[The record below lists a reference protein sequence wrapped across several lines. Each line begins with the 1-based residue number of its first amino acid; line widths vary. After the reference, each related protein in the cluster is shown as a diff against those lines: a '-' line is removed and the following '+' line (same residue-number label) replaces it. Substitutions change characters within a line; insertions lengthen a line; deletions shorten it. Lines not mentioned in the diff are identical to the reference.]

1 LTWAT
6 RNRVNGGGNTIDKQ
20 RYGAKQTSYELTVR
34 KFRHF
39 ACSLEV
45 VLDERSTDKG
55 VVADTIA
62 ADPRI
67 EEQEGEQE
75 NQAQEKLRL
84 PGAMCGRSA
93 EVLQAHR

>member
-1 LTWAT
+1 LRLIQSQAVGSGRVRRIEACLDCGKDELTWAT

-45 VLDERSTDKG
+45 VLDERSTDK
-55 VVADTIA
+55 A
-62 ADPRI
+62 
-67 EEQEGEQE
+67 
-75 NQAQEKLRL
+75 
-84 PGAMCGRSA
+84 
-93 EVLQAHR
+93 